1 MLNFLVALK
10 GRCLVQISPFLI
22 YLSIQRVLTV
32 FIIFIFFSE
41 AFIMVVASFV
51 TRCGLGSFILADN
64 NCIKLTKTF
73 HVESTGNEDK
83 FTPVLTTMYETLKY
97 LKVYMD
103 ENYDSVDEII
113 FETNV
118 GTIVKWFDNGF
129 PNVAYFKPFVKVM
142 ELLDEMPVRYSF
154 RRSQKPAATVY
165 LKKEYLEKPKISGFD
180 FMEGIE
186 DA

>member
-1 MLNFLVALK
+1 
-10 GRCLVQISPFLI
+10 
-22 YLSIQRVLTV
+22 
-32 FIIFIFFSE
+32 
-41 AFIMVVASFV
+41 MVVASFV

-103 ENYDSVDEII
+103 DHYDEVDEII

-129 PNVAYFKPFVKVM
+129 PNGAYF
-142 ELLDEMPVRYSF
+142 S
-154 RRSQKPAATVY
+154 
-165 LKKEYLEKPKISGFD
+165 
-180 FMEGIE
+180 
-186 DA
+186 